1 MLNIILNLF
10 SVSIQ
15 NLFILFF
22 SQKSTPVDTIEE
34 SGDFLMIAMGIWLI
48 SLFIVRW
55 RITKFVLSTMNKAS
69 KKAINPEPEVLIDSE
84 IKAKNKPVFEDLNKN
99 SDYKLAIEKREQF
112 VKNAFLL
119 FRKKYFYGLL
129 AILVY
134 IMLPFGLYKLSGQ
147 EASDESLGIIVMLIA
162 FYFILINFNYYFYRK
177 QFRPQDANFGVRFE
191 HPYVTLLR
199 KIVNPT
205 MEAYL
210 TFLIVY
216 VIFSFGLQEVGLIES
231 ATDTEVFIKNTLF
244 GVGLLLSSIFH
255 LYTFFKIRR
264 IAQKVSNK
272 ELLILRVFGDKKQTS
287 LTFGK
292 ITNFWK
298 HFGSWFTVADPSF
311 MKRQNSFFTFKT
323 LFTLVFLFIGAVILG
338 LIIDSYLSPV
348 IKSIFPETSDGK
360 ASEFAFIPGM
370 VAAWILYFQY
380 LRFKISRSYA
390 KDIEDIR
397 KKLHKTLHRPR
408 KLDLTYKNLPIFCY
422 NNTWKLAVS
431 EFIKNSS
438 VILMDLRGFSAERKG
453 CEYEIDFLLDT
464 FTINNILF
472 LVDANSDSAFV
483 QKTILARWEY
493 LRVQSP
499 NINIKNPKARIFVSD
514 NQDEIDVQTIIDLLI
529 VSVDESK

>member
-1 MLNIILNLF
+1 MHLYFYTLL
-10 SVSIQ
+10 IQ
-15 NLFILFF
+15 KLFIL
-22 SQKSTPVDTIEE
+22 SLTQNNNALDTIVDN
-34 SGDFLMIAMGIWLI
+34 GTFLMIAMGIWLI

-55 RITKFVLSTMNKAS
+55 LISKHVLKMMNKAS
-69 KKAINPEPEVLIDSE
+69 STISDDKPEELSASE

-99 SDYKLAIEKREQF
+99 SDYELAIKKREQF

-134 IMLPFGLYKLSGQ
+134 IVLPFGLYKLSGQ
-147 EASDESLGIIVMLIA
+147 EASDESLGIIVILIV
-162 FYFILINFNYYFYRK
+162 FYFGLINFNYYFYRK
-177 QFRPQDANFGVRFE
+177 QFRAQDANFGIRFE

-205 MEAYL
+205 MEVYL
-210 TFLIVY
+210 TFLVVY

-244 GVGLLLSSIFH
+244 GIGLILASIFH

-264 IAQKVSNK
+264 IAQKVPNK
-272 ELLILRVFGDKKQTS
+272 ALLILRVFGDKKQTS

-292 ITNFWK
+292 ITSFWK

-323 LFTLVFLFIGAVILG
+323 LFTLVFLFIAAVILG

-348 IKSIFPETSDGK
+348 IKSIFPGTSDGQ

-408 KLDLTYKNLPIFCY
+408 KLNLTFKSLPMFCY
-422 NNTWKLAVS
+422 ANTWKLAVS

-438 VILMDLRGFSAERKG
+438 VILMDLRGFSDKRKG

-464 FTINNILF
+464 FTINNVLF

-529 VSVDESK
+529 VSADETK

>member
-1 MLNIILNLF
+1 MLIHFKSVLF
-10 SVSIQ
+10 
-15 NLFILFF
+15 
-22 SQKSTPVDTIEE
+22 QKV
-34 SGDFLMIAMGIWLI
+34 FI
-48 SLFIVRW
+48 SLFMQQDSPIKTIEDNGEFLLIAMAIWLVSLFIIRW
-55 RITKFVLSTMNKAS
+55 RISKFVLRTMNKSS
-69 KKAINPEPEVLIDSE
+69 KKTVNAEPEELLASE

-99 SDYKLAIEKREQF
+99 SNHELAIKKREQF

-129 AILVY
+129 AILIY
-134 IMLPFGLYKLSGQ
+134 IVLPFGLYKLSGQ
-147 EASDESLGIIVMLIA
+147 EASDESLGTIVILIG
-162 FYFILINFNYYFYRK
+162 FYFVLINFNYYFYRK
-177 QFRPQDANFGVRFE
+177 QFRAQDANFGVRFE
-191 HPYVTLLR
+191 HPYVTILR

-210 TFLIVY
+210 TFLVVY

-244 GVGLLLSSIFH
+244 GIGLLLASIFH

-264 IAQKVSNK
+264 IAQKVPNIA
-272 ELLILRVFGDKKQTS
+272 LLILRVFGDKKQTS

-298 HFGSWFTVADPSF
+298 HFGSWFTVADPSY

-323 LFTLVFLFIGAVILG
+323 LFTLVFLFFAAVILG
-338 LIIDSYLSPV
+338 LIIDSYLSP
-348 IKSIFPETSDGK
+348 ILKSIFPGTSDEQ

-408 KLDLTYKNLPIFCY
+408 KLDLTYKNLPMFCY
-422 NNTWKLAVS
+422 DNTWKLAVS
-431 EFIKNSS
+431 EFIKNSN

-472 LVDANSDSAFV
+472 LVDANSNSAFV

-493 LRVQSP
+493 LRKQSP
-499 NINIKNPKARIFVSD
+499 NINLKNPSARIFVSD
-514 NQDEIDVQTIIDLLI
+514 TQDESDVQSIIDLLI
-529 VSVDESK
+529 VSAE